1 MVLNRVPE
9 EEEVKVSLQQKDIN
23 TYPFII
29 LNIMPFPYSHPQ
41 PLYMTQGEELTMESV
56 FLSFKIMSKKFL
68 RAWTSF

>member
-23 TYPFII
+23 TDPFII

-41 PLYMTQGEELTMESV
+41 PLYMTQGEELTMESA
-56 FLSFKIMSKKFL
+56 FLSFKIMSKKVL

>member
-41 PLYMTQGEELTMESV
+41 PLYMTQGEELTMESA
-56 FLSFKIMSKKFL
+56 FLSFKIMSKKVL

>member
-41 PLYMTQGEELTMESV
+41 PLYMTHGEELTMESA
-56 FLSFKIMSKKFL
+56 FLSFKIMSKKVL